1 MQLESMLMFLL
12 MLIVIPILAISA
24 NDTAFFIIFAAVLAI
39 AALKS
44 IYNALFDTE
53 IEPEENGN
61 EIIDDIEEQIDL
73 DMRRLGTGFNVV
85 KGLII
90 VLFFVYCTF
99 YLNFIWL
106 KVLSSLVILYWLVSI
121 KDNLTSD
128 TQEDAPKRNIFSR
141 ALFIIVNIS
150 SLVII
155 SFSAYNKF
163 NIFK

>member
-128 TQEDAPKRNIFSR
+128 TEEDAPKRNIFSR